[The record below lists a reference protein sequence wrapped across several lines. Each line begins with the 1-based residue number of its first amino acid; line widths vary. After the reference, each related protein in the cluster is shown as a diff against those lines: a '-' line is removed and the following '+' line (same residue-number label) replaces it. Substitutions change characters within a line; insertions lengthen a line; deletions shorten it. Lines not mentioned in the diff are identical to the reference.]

1 MPDELSSQLASLKI
15 NRDAPPRG
23 GGGQG
28 SRGQGFR
35 WLLGLGAVA
44 ALGAAAYLFVAPRLQ
59 GQIFKTA
66 VGFTEVVSMSPAQAS
81 VQLTSA
87 GYVVPQRLSH
97 IAPKVPGKVAQV
109 LVTQGQTVDAGALLI
124 TLDPTDENAEIL
136 ASRSR
141 VAAAQARAESAKA
154 AVLTLQAELEEGR
167 QQFTRQER
175 LAREGVGAIGT
186 AEDLKARVN
195 SLERRVGAARA
206 DAAAAAA
213 DARAQ
218 AAELEALTTRLEN
231 LNLRSPIRGV
241 VITKPPQAGDFVS
254 PQPAGISVDMGSI
267 QVADFDSLMVETDVP
282 EQRLH
287 MISVGSPAEI
297 VLDAFPQRRL
307 RGKTE
312 EITPQVNRSKATV
325 IVRVSFVDDKQGV
338 LPDMAA
344 RVSFLTKPLDPAELK
359 QPPKIIVPSSAV
371 AERGGGKVV
380 FVVEDEVVRMV
391 PIKLGAP
398 FGSGFELVDGPRPG
412 TRLVASPPD
421 TMADGQR
428 VKEKES

>member
-15 NRDAPPRG
+15 NRDAPTPRG
-23 GGGQG
+23 GGQG
-28 SRGQGFR
+28 VR
-35 WLLGLGAVA
+35 WLLGLGGVA
-44 ALGAAAYLFVAPRLQ
+44 ILGALAYLFVAPRLQ

-66 VGFTEVVSMSPAQAS
+66 VGFTEVVSVSPAQAT

-109 LVTQGQTVDAGALLI
+109 LVTQGQSVEPGQLLI
-124 TLDPTDENAEIL
+124 TLDPTDENAAIL

-141 VAAAQARAESAKA
+141 VLAAQARAESAKA

-167 QQFTRQER
+167 QQFKRQER
-175 LAREGVGAIGT
+175 LANEGVGAIGT
-186 AEDLKARVN
+186 AEDMRARVN
-195 SLERRVGAARA
+195 SLEHRVGAARA
-206 DAAAAAA
+206 EANAALA

-218 AAELEALTTRLEN
+218 AAELEAMTTRLDN

-241 VITKPPQAGDFVS
+241 VITKPPQGGDFVS
-254 PQPAGISVDMGSI
+254 PQPPGISVDMGSI

-287 MISVGSPAEI
+287 MITVGSPAEI

-307 RGKTE
+307 RGKTR

-325 IVRVSFVDDKQGV
+325 IVRVAFEDDKEGV

-359 QPPKIIVPSSAV
+359 QPPKIVVPSTAV
-371 AERGGGKVV
+371 ADRGGGKVV
-380 FVVEDEVVRMV
+380 FVVEEEVVRMV
-391 PIKLGAP
+391 PVKLGAP
-398 FGSGFELVDGPRPG
+398 FGTGFELVDGPRPG
-412 TRLVASPPD
+412 TRLVASPPE

>member
-1 MPDELSSQLASLKI
+1 MPDELSSQLASLRI
-15 NRDAPPRG
+15 NRDRPTPSRG
-23 GGGQG
+23 G
-28 SRGQGFR
+28 RAWR
-35 WLLGLGAVA
+35 WLLGLGVVA
-44 ALGAAAYLFVAPRLQ
+44 ALGAGAYLFVAPRLE
-59 GQIFKTA
+59 GQIFKTT
-66 VGFTEVVSMSPAQAS
+66 VSFTEVVSVSPAQAS
-81 VQLTSA
+81 VMLTSA

-109 LVTQGQTVDAGALLI
+109 LVVQGQKVEPGQLLI

-141 VAAAQARAESAKA
+141 VLAAQARAESAKA

-167 QQFTRQER
+167 QQFVRQER
-175 LAREGVGAIGT
+175 LAKEGVGAIGT
-186 AEDLKARVN
+186 ADDMRARVN

-206 DAAAAAA
+206 DANAAAA

-218 AAELEALTTRLEN
+218 AADLEAMTTRLEN
-231 LNLRSPIRGV
+231 LSLRSPIRGV

-254 PQPAGISVDMGSI
+254 PQPPGISVDMGSI

-307 RGKTE
+307 RGRTE

-325 IVRVSFVDDKQGV
+325 IVRVAFVDDKAGV

-344 RVSFLTKPLDPAELK
+344 RVSFLTKPLDLDELK
-359 QPPKIIVPSSAV
+359 QPPKTVVPSA
-371 AERGGGKVV
+371 ALAQRGAGKVV
-380 FVVEDEVVRMV
+380 FVVEEDVVRMV
-391 PIKLGAP
+391 PVKLGAP

-412 TRLVASPPD
+412 TRLVASPPE
-421 TMADGQR
+421 TMSDGQR

>member
-1 MPDELSSQLASLKI
+1 MPDELSSQLASLRI
-15 NRDAPPRG
+15 NRDAPAPNRG
-23 GGGQG
+23 GGIWP
-28 SRGQGFR
+28 R
-35 WLLGLGAVA
+35 LLGTLGVAA
-44 ALGAAAYLFVAPRLQ
+44 ALGAAYWFVAPQVESKL
-59 GQIFKTA
+59 FKTA
-66 VGFTEVVSMSPAQAS
+66 VRFTEVVSVSPAQAS

-109 LVTQGQTVDAGALLI
+109 LVEQGQQVEPGQLLI

-136 ASRSR
+136 AVKSR
-141 VAAAQARAESAKA
+141 VLAAQARAESAKA

-167 QQFTRQER
+167 QQATRQER
-175 LAREGVGAIGT
+175 LAHEGVGAIGT
-186 AEDLKARVN
+186 AEDLRARVN
-195 SLERRVGAARA
+195 SLDRRVSAARA
-206 DAAAAAA
+206 EAAAAAA

-218 AAELEALTTRLEN
+218 GAELEAMTTRLAN
-231 LNLRSPIRGV
+231 LSLRSPIRGV
-241 VITKPPQAGDFVS
+241 VITKPPQSGDFVS
-254 PQPAGISVDMGSI
+254 PQPAGISIDMGSI

-307 RGKTE
+307 RGKTQ

-325 IVRVSFVDDKQGV
+325 IVRVAFVDDKQGV

-344 RVSFLTKPLDPAELK
+344 RVSFLTKPLDLEELK
-359 QPPKIIVPSSAV
+359 QPPKIVVPSAAL
-371 AERGGGKVV
+371 AERDGGKVV

-391 PIKLGAP
+391 PVKLGAP
-398 FGSGFELVDGPRPG
+398 FGSGFELVNGPRPG
-412 TRLVASPPD
+412 TRLVTSPPE